1 MQSVQDSLYNWL
13 TIKIVSDARPDDSA
27 AKETKELFEDI
38 LLSDHGLSNIEIT
51 KDDLMYY
58 VSYTQNN
65 ENKKSRFPVEL
76 IEVMLN
82 QINNEPEK
90 YINYPVEE

>member
-13 TIKIVSDARPDDSA
+13 TIKIVSDARPEDLA
-27 AKETKELFEDI
+27 AKETTELFEDI
-38 LLSDHGLSNIEIT
+38 LLSDHGLSSIEIT

-65 ENKKSRFPVEL
+65 ESKKSRFPVEL

-82 QINNEPEK
+82 QINSEPER